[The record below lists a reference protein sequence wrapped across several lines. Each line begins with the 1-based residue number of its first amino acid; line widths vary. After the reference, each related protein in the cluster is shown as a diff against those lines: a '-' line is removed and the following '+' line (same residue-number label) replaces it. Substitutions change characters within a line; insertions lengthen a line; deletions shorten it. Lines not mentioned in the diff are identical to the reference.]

1 VRRSQE
7 PVRHTG
13 SQRGH
18 YAQRALNPS
27 PGGARYA
34 VPGRSKVNSI
44 EANDMIELIAYGL
57 PIVDTI

>member
-1 VRRSQE
+1 
-7 PVRHTG
+7 
-13 SQRGH
+13 
-18 YAQRALNPS
+18 LNPG